1 MSTTENKEDE
11 INDCINKNILMFGL
25 IGAAA
30 AATINLNENT
40 TADSL
45 TTEDSKYIITGGI
58 IGGIIG
64 FITGNILCNDYQSV
78 IKENSDGAV

>member
-1 MSTTENKEDE
+1 
-11 INDCINKNILMFGL
+11 MFGF

-30 AATINLNENT
+30 TMNLDENT

-64 FITGNILCNDYQSV
+64 FITGNILCSNYSDT
-78 IKENSDGAV
+78 IGGNSGGT